1 MRALYEINADLEAL
15 LNNVD
20 EETGEL
26 IIDDA
31 ALDALLME
39 RTDKLEGVA
48 LSVKNIN
55 AEIAAIKAEE
65 TALADRRKRLEKQRD
80 GRTEYLVH
88 ALNGEKLE
96 TAKVAIG
103 YRASKAVEIDEAVF
117 MKWAKRHKSF
127 LRIADPAPDKKAI
140 TDAIKA
146 GETIPGA
153 ALVEKQNISIK

>member
-15 LNNVD
+15 LSNID

-26 IIDDA
+26 LIDTD

-96 TAKVAIG
+96 TAKVEIS
-103 YRASKAVEIDEAVF
+103 YRKSKSVEIDEAVF
-117 MKWAKRHKSF
+117 WQHPDAAY
-127 LRIADPAPDKKAI
+127 LRVKDQEIDKKAI
-140 TDAIKA
+140 TDALKSGA
-146 GETIPGA
+146 VIPGA
-153 ALVEKQNISIK
+153 TLIEKQNISIK